1 MCGGAPLLHPHGT
14 AVNRQETR
22 MADPIRV
29 FSRNL
34 KLGVDKRES
43 SGYNNQAVFSGGKLI
58 CGCAGTGRQA
68 SLRCWCRIDVWVQV
82 PSAAPF
88 PLRRLHI
95 CARVVELADSL
106 DSGSSVLYG
115 RAGSSPAS
123 RTIPKND
130 FRRRR
135 RKSFFGNP
143 GISLKSPEM
152 NSVDFKIFAFGKN
165 AWTPHLRRPLNCI
178 LIRASGG
185 IGRLARFRF

>member
-68 SLRCWCRIDVWVQV
+68 SLRCWC
-82 PSAAPF
+82 PN
-88 PLRRLHI
+88 RRVGSNPVSRTITLLSLPY
-95 CARVVELADSL
+95 ARVVELADSL